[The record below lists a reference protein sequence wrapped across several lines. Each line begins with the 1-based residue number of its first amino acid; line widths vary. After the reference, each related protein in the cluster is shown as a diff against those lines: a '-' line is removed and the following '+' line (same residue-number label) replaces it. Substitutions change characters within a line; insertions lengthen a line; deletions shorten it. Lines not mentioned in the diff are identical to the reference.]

1 MGASRDDPHRIAV
14 VALVA
19 DGRVL
24 LVHRHPRRAA
34 YPDCWDLVGGHVE
47 PGEQPEGAAVRECR
61 EEVGVEV
68 GELRPIAWT
77 VRDPALEVHAYAASR
92 WVGEPRN
99 LAPREHDDL
108 RWFGREELAGLRMAH
123 PGTLGDLLR
132 VVEEGP

>member
-1 MGASRDDPHRIAV
+1 MIRTGSPSWRWCQTGGCCSCIGTRVVRRIPIV
-14 VALVA
+14 
-19 DGRVL
+19 
-24 LVHRHPRRAA
+24 
-34 YPDCWDLVGGHVE
+34 WDLVGGHVE

-77 VRDPALEVHAYAASR
+77 VRDPALEVHAYAALR